1 MSAVYESDV
10 EDTSMNIDPLSIT
23 ESIIIIKN
31 DFPLDSTLPVEQT
44 SAIRQS
50 SGMEETPILIGD
62 NLLAQPAPVFQHTPA
77 IRQSSGMRKTP
88 ALRRS
93 TRVVPKPTSK
103 ITKISQKQSLI
114 KSNIQDKA
122 AQLLGIL
129 RSKGEG
135 AKIEKPSLTP
145 EEIDEDMILMGI
157 LPNPSQAPYHAPAES
172 PLANEPPVA
181 KEDALEAPANKDLTA
196 QDSLLRPCK
205 P

>member
-10 EDTSMNIDPLSIT
+10 EDTSMNNDPLSIT
-23 ESIIIIKN
+23 ETITIK
-31 DFPLDSTLPVEQT
+31 DDSPSKSTLHLEKI
-44 SAIRQS
+44 SAIRQN
-50 SGMEETPILIGD
+50 SGMEETPTLVGED
-62 NLLAQPAPVFQHTPA
+62 LLMQSAPVSQHTPA
-77 IRQSSGMRKTP
+77 IRRGSGMTKTP

-103 ITKISQKQSLI
+103 IIKSSQKQSSTR
-114 KSNIQDKA
+114 SNIKDKA
-122 AQLLGIL
+122 AQLLDIL

-145 EEIDEDMILMGI
+145 QEIDEDMILMGI
-157 LPNPSQAPYHAPAES
+157 LPTPSQAPYHAPAES
-172 PLANEPPVA
+172 PLANEPPVT
-181 KEDALEAPANKDLTA
+181 KEDAYEAPANNDLTA